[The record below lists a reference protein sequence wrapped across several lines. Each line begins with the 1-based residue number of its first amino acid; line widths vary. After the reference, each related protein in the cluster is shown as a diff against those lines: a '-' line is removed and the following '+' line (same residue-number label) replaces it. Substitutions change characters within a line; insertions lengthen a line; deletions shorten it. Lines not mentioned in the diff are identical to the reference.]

1 MDQTWCPVCPVAVK
15 GELLRCNEATAEQGL
30 SLTIQDWEELQAGR
44 RAALADTGRVEFGLG
59 IVTDLAKELTSR
71 RERLRGEMVRGN
83 ILWVSLCRALPPV
96 KNRAMQ
102 DTLWAKKGPPP
113 LGQEPGAKGGGK
125 ERKRIWIKV
134 KIGTGG
140 GRF

>member
-59 IVTDLAKELTSR
+59 IVTWPRPSVHPPICGRTTTLRRWTTCRTYFTTGRAFAGSR
-71 RERLRGEMVRGN
+71 H
-83 ILWVSLCRALPPV
+83 P
-96 KNRAMQ
+96 
-102 DTLWAKKGPPP
+102 
-113 LGQEPGAKGGGK
+113 
-125 ERKRIWIKV
+125 
-134 KIGTGG
+134 TG
-140 GRF
+140 R

>member
-59 IVTDLAKELTSR
+59 IVTDLAKAVRASPYLRQDNYAETMDHLQDYFTTGRAFAGSR
-71 RERLRGEMVRGN
+71 H
-83 ILWVSLCRALPPV
+83 P
-96 KNRAMQ
+96 
-102 DTLWAKKGPPP
+102 
-113 LGQEPGAKGGGK
+113 
-125 ERKRIWIKV
+125 
-134 KIGTGG
+134 TG
-140 GRF
+140 R